1 MKAIFD
7 TRPDT
12 QYKDDIVCR
21 YEVPKKDLEA
31 VRKAVGDWII
41 YRGTRRG
48 KEKERNGY
56 FAVAQISHIDTD
68 TLDRGLSFAHLK
80 NYLEF
85 DDCVQLS
92 REGRYC
98 EENLDKLA
106 ATGKASQIGSTLRG
120 NSIRGISD
128 REFES
133 ITQAGFAINLG
144 LENAHG
150 LGNDPEPGNWDNIA
164 PEAENRRIEQV
175 LVNRAFRDAAFRTAV
190 VSAYDETC
198 AVSRLKI
205 INGGGRAEVEAAH
218 IWPVADGGPDVVQNG
233 LALSATC
240 HWLFD
245 RHLISLSDDYGL
257 LVSHNRVPAELR
269 RLFEPQRERIHLPA
283 DSRHWPNREYMA
295 RHRERFAG
303 HQL

>member
-12 QYKDDIVCR
+12 QYDDDIVRR
-21 YEVPKKDLEA
+21 YQFPNRYLEHAREA
-31 VRKAVGDWII
+31 VQDWVIF
-41 YRGTRRG
+41 REPRRG
-48 KEKERNGY
+48 GGRQAY
-56 FAVAQISHIDTD
+56 IAVARVTHIEGDPAD
-68 TLDRGLSFAHLK
+68 ARFSYAYLDNF
-80 NYLEF
+80 LEF
-85 DDCVQLS
+85 DDVVPLH
-92 REGRYC
+92 REGLYYEDR
-98 EENLDKLA
+98 LA
-106 ATGKASQIGSTLRG
+106 AVEDPGRRG
-120 NSIRGISD
+120 VALQGRAIRTISD
-128 REFES
+128 REFEA
-133 ITQAGFAINLG
+133 ITQAGFAVNLG

-150 LGNDPEPGNWDNIA
+150 VGNDPEPGNWDNMA
-164 PEAENRRIEQV
+164 PEAENRRVEQV
-175 LVNRAFRDAAFRTAV
+175 LINRPFRDAAFRTAV
-190 VSAYDETC
+190 VSAYDERC
-198 AVSRLKI
+198 AVTRLRI

-245 RHLISLSDDYGL
+245 RHLISLTDKYGL

-269 RLFEPQRERIHLPA
+269 RLFEPQRERTHLPV
-283 DSRHWPNREYMA
+283 DRLHWPNREYMA

>member
-12 QYKDDIVCR
+12 QYDDDIVRR
-21 YEVPKKDLEA
+21 YQFPNRYLEHAREA
-31 VRKAVGDWII
+31 VQDWVIF
-41 YRGTRRG
+41 REPRRG
-48 KEKERNGY
+48 GGRQAY
-56 FAVAQISHIDTD
+56 IAVARVTHIEGDPANPGSSYAY
-68 TLDRGLSFAHLK
+68 LENF
-80 NYLEF
+80 LEF
-85 DDCVQLS
+85 DDVVPLRRQ
-92 REGRYC
+92 GRYY
-98 EENLDKLA
+98 EDRLA
-106 ATGKASQIGSTLRG
+106 AVENPRLRG
-120 NSIRGISD
+120 VALQGRAIRTISD

-133 ITQAGFAINLG
+133 ITQAGFAVNLG

-150 LGNDPEPGNWDNIA
+150 VGNDPEPGNWDNIA

-175 LVNRAFRDAAFRTAV
+175 LVNRPFRDAAFRTAV
-190 VSAYDETC
+190 VAAYDERC
-198 AVSRLKI
+198 AVSRLRI

-218 IWPVADGGPDVVQNG
+218 IWPVADGGPDVVRNG

-283 DSRHWPNREYMA
+283 DRRHWPNREYMA